1 MNQKEKIEFLKK
13 ELTDLEA
20 QEKFLKESLNLI
32 AIRKTYFEDELVSF
46 GIARSTNKDKFDNA
60 IYEKAK
66 PIRKKTD
73 AQIKRDFMNSI
84 K

>member
-1 MNQKEKIEFLKK
+1 MQITLSKTDIKVLENILIQAKKASEKE
-13 ELTDLEA
+13 
-20 QEKFLKESLNLI
+20 
-32 AIRKTYFEDELVSF
+32 
-46 GIARSTNKDKFDNA
+46 
-60 IYEKAK
+60 K